1 MSKKLAAGSD
11 AIVLDVK
18 TGSGAFMMTVDD
30 LQEISRE
37 DGFYRHH
44 GRTEMLCSHHQYGYP
59 AGTCDWQ
66 LFRGDGSHRDFKRQR
81 PSGISI
87 LVMTAQHFRPAMVPI
102 ETIFSANFLESSTV
116 FINAPLPVFTSS
128 TIASLPAASFLL
140 MMEEAIQRNAVYG
153 SSHVTE
159 RI

>member
-1 MSKKLAAGSD
+1 MLAASSRHT
-11 AIVLDVK
+11 AVK
-18 TGSGAFMMTVDD
+18 S
-30 LQEISRE
+30 
-37 DGFYRHH
+37 
-44 GRTEMLCSHHQYGYP
+44 
-59 AGTCDWQ
+59 AGP
-66 LFRGDGSHRDFKRQR
+66 LPFKVSMASITSKELPIAC

-140 MMEEAIQRNAVYG
+140 MMEEAISGMQSTVAVTSRSAYNFLSAG
-153 SSHVTE
+153 TRLPDCPITAIPYLFTISKNSSRSMLV
-159 RI
+159 